1 MNGNILPSASYQRS
15 QQTKTQKS
23 MKHEFEEVEVGGVLC
38 LRSKRTDW
46 VSVVAVIA
54 GLALVGGL
62 YGLALALSIR

>member
-1 MNGNILPSASYQRS
+1 
-15 QQTKTQKS
+15 